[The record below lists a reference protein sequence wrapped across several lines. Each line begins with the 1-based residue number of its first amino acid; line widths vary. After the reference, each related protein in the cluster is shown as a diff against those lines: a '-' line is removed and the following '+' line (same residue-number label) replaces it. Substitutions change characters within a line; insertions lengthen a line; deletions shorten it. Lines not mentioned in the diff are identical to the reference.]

1 MRVIAGIHRGR
12 KLIGPADEKTTRPI
26 TDRVKENLFNRLW
39 AMGLLP
45 DDPFAAMDE
54 EDTEEVPAGPVL
66 DVFSGTGSM
75 GIEALSR
82 GARTAT
88 FVDMDR
94 DAVERLR
101 TNLLELG
108 EEDRG
113 KVVQANAMTGT
124 WVNML
129 PEKLYAMAFIDP
141 PYRFMDHET
150 HGEERERIVRMMGM
164 LAGVV
169 HDEGLMVL
177 RLPELIGAPVVEG
190 WGEPEPHHYG
200 SMSLHFYEKSAGR

>member
-39 AMGLLP
+39 SIGLFP
-45 DDPFAAMDE
+45 DDPFAALDE
-54 EDTEEVPAGPVL
+54 EDDSDVPAGPVL

-82 GARTAT
+82 GARSAT

-94 DAVERLR
+94 DAVERLNR
-101 TNLLELG
+101 NFLELG
-108 EEDRG
+108 IEDERA
-113 KVVQANAMTGT
+113 KIVQSNAMTMT
-124 WVNML
+124 WIDML
-129 PEKLYAMAFIDP
+129 PERIYAMAFVDP

-150 HGEERERIVRMMGM
+150 HSDERARIVKMMSK
-164 LAGVV
+164 LADVI
-169 HDEGLMVL
+169 HDEGIMIL

-190 WGEPEPHHYG
+190 WGEPTPHHYG
-200 SMSLHFYEKSAGR
+200 SMSLHFYEKA